1 MNNGTLF
8 ALVAAA
14 FAIWALVSV
23 AKSNLKTNDKVIW
36 FAIVILL
43 PLLGPIVYWFKYKK

>member
-1 MNNGTLF
+1 MNGTII
-8 ALVAAA
+8 AVIAAA

-23 AKSNLKTNDKVIW
+23 AQSKLNTNQKVIW

-43 PLLGPIVYWFKYKK
+43 PILGPVIYWYKFKK

>member
-1 MNNGTLF
+1 MTSTLI

-14 FAIWALVSV
+14 FAIWALVSI
-23 AKSNLKTNDKVIW
+23 AQSKMNTNQKVIW

-43 PLLGPIVYWFKYKK
+43 PLLGPIVYWFKFKK